1 MTKDINE
8 QNNNSE
14 ALDETANE
22 EVKNNVSEE
31 AQTADDAAKTDTTD
45 SEEKTE
51 EKKEPTAEE
60 KLAEAEA
67 TIAKLK
73 EQALYKQAEFDN
85 FRKRSIAEKAELIL
99 NGGQKVITNL
109 LPIIDDLERAQS
121 NMDKL
126 EDVAAVKEGVTL
138 IIDKFF
144 KLLAKEG
151 LKKIDAVGKDFDTD
165 FHEAIALVPGQ
176 PEDKKNKVIDCVEC
190 GYTLNDKVIRHSKVA
205 VAQ

>member
-22 EVKNNVSEE
+22 EVKSNVSEE

-51 EKKEPTAEE
+51 EKKEPTLEE

-121 NMDKL
+121 NMDKM

-138 IIDKFF
+138 IIDKFL

>member
-31 AQTADDAAKTDTTD
+31 AQTADDDAKTDTTD

-51 EKKEPTAEE
+51 EKKEPTLEE

-121 NMDKL
+121 NMDKM

-138 IIDKFF
+138 IIDKFL

>member
-51 EKKEPTAEE
+51 EKKEPTLEE

-121 NMDKL
+121 NMDKM

-138 IIDKFF
+138 IIDKFL